1 MILQHHATLSWL
13 GDGPFAADRVARLT
27 VRRAGRLA
35 VCTGRVWVTREG
47 DLDDHVL
54 EPGQALT
61 VAAHE
66 DLVIEPWQGSTTAR
80 LAWRSDQARP
90 LAVRLLSALA
100 AAARRWGR
108 CLGFA
113 AR

>member
-1 MILQHHATLSWL
+1 MILQHNATLSWL
-13 GDGPFAADRVARLT
+13 GDGPFASERVARLR
-27 VRRAGRLA
+27 VRQAGRLA

-66 DLVIEPWQGSTTAR
+66 DLVIEPWQGGAPAR

-90 LAVRLLSALA
+90 LAARLLAALA

-108 CLGFA
+108 SLGLA
-113 AR
+113 PR